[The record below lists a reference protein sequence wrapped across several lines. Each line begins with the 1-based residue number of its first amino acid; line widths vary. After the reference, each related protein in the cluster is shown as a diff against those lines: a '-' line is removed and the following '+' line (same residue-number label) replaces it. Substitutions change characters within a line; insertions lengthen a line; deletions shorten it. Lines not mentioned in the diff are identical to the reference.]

1 MFKKC
6 FLLVVFMVSALS
18 FTARA
23 DMYAIYDIHVD
34 VTAQNATKAKEQGVT
49 EAQEKAFYKML
60 ERLTLPSNVA
70 ALPVLTTEDILN
82 LVQDFSVSHEKTSS
96 VRYIADVDVQFNPEA
111 IQTFFQEYQVPYVT
125 SVADKSVVI
134 PVYFEQPNA
143 PALLWQDRNPWG
155 RILAQAAS
163 TSDLVPFVVP
173 VGDLDDMAV
182 LNENNWA
189 NESELDLTPMMQ
201 RYKTTNA
208 LVAEM
213 TVLRE
218 QNMVRLTLRSF
229 QNKDGFLEAFTIF
242 EPIDAPLP
250 AVMRRMADKMV
261 QNLEQRWRE
270 QNAVRFDNP
279 TELEVSVH
287 IQNLAEWIAIRKK
300 LDNIKLIKQ
309 YVVKALKRDEAEIEV
324 FFAGDLKPFKAAL
337 RKESLFLSPLGESGW
352 RLRDLKDVP
361 EAEIIASDNQDK
373 LELNAFEKNASAEQ
387 TDQNV
392 PATASVDALEPSLNI
407 PEDFTTFTQ
416 EKVSAIT
423 DNDVKTFDLS
433 LYQQV
438 ERQPETLQML
448 EEMRQQQMKEK
459 SNDENQ

>member
-155 RILAQAAS
+155 HILAQAAS

-173 VGDLDDMAV
+173 VGDLDDMAGLKGKKFGKEKEIV
-182 LNENNWA
+182 
-189 NESELDLTPMMQ
+189 LTPILQ
-201 RYKTTNA
+201 CYKTKKT
-208 LVAEM
+208 LFSEM
-213 TVLRE
+213 EGVRE
-218 QNMVRLTLRSF
+218 QKKDRLNT
-229 QNKDGFLEAFTIF
+229 
-242 EPIDAPLP
+242 
-250 AVMRRMADKMV
+250 
-261 QNLEQRWRE
+261 
-270 QNAVRFDNP
+270 
-279 TELEVSVH
+279 
-287 IQNLAEWIAIRKK
+287 
-300 LDNIKLIKQ
+300 
-309 YVVKALKRDEAEIEV
+309 
-324 FFAGDLKPFKAAL
+324 
-337 RKESLFLSPLGESGW
+337 SLFLKKKRLFVHLTIFQPLYG
-352 RLRDLKDVP
+352 P
-361 EAEIIASDNQDK
+361 
-373 LELNAFEKNASAEQ
+373 
-387 TDQNV
+387 
-392 PATASVDALEPSLNI
+392 PPS
-407 PEDFTTFTQ
+407 E
-416 EKVSAIT
+416 V
-423 DNDVKTFDLS
+423 
-433 LYQQV
+433 
-438 ERQPETLQML
+438 
-448 EEMRQQQMKEK
+448 
-459 SNDENQ
+459 